1 MIEFKNK
8 FKIIIPI
15 FLVSL
20 FFSFGLVFS
29 VQAAC
34 SENSTANYGL
44 DATACK
50 AGILDLD
57 ISTKNAL
64 IIGAEILGIALS
76 FLGILFFGII
86 LYAGLKWMLALGDA
100 NKVETAKSMLESAGI
115 GLLIVLASYALATFI
130 FKYLGIT

>member
-1 MIEFKNK
+1 MNITKNL
-8 FKIIIPI
+8 KISLLPLI
-15 FLVSL
+15 LVSL
-20 FFSFGLVFS
+20 LFSFVFAFS
-29 VQAAC
+29 AQVDAKTC
-34 SENSTANYGL
+34 TKGNYGL
-44 DATACK
+44 DETACK

-64 IIGAEILGIALS
+64 VIGSEILGIALS

-86 LYAGLKWMLALGDA
+86 LYAGIKWMTALGDA
-100 NKVETAKSMLESAGI
+100 NKVESAKGMLEAAGI